1 MGTNQIAVLVV
12 EPDTAPA
19 MREIDNNPQTI
30 ERIVGGDMREIC
42 PFPDAA
48 AIIFNGRGDELELP
62 RNYLLKNGSGQ
73 PCMLLRGTFLVLGIE
88 RGRYV
93 SLTQEQMHRYQSVF
107 SRDRVSSAQRETQP
121 ATLFKGLPPL
131 AVRCERRVCM
141 ISPMIL

>member
-19 MREIDNNPQTI
+19 MREISGEAQSI

-73 PCMLLRGTFLVLGIE
+73 PCMLLRGTFLILGVE

-107 SRDRVSSAQRETQP
+107 STDRLSNMPQRETQP
-121 ATLFKGLPPL
+121 ADALQRTASSGSAL
-131 AVRCERRVCM
+131 
-141 ISPMIL
+141 